1 MFILCC
7 LLGDLE
13 LEQSL
18 FCVIHLDFGELE
30 QCLFCVVY
38 LETWSNVYFVLLIW
52 RLGLNVMFMH
62 LACKSITN

>member
-1 MFILCC
+1 VLFVWRLGVMFILCC

-30 QCLFCVVY
+30 QCLFCVAY
-38 LETWSNVYFVLLIW
+38 LEAWTWSNVYAPSL
-52 RLGLNVMFMH
+52 
-62 LACKSITN
+62 